1 MKKRP
6 TRKKLLEAIDGI
18 RLYSE
23 FRPIRMFALEFRDE
37 NGAELYDKS
46 VDVYNMDDLVAILMD
61 KSLSHRIVRIRSSDF
76 VLTKGICVFFT
87 LMPDR
92 EHLTNIDAEFIEKIM
107 ELEVESYE
115 SGC

>member
-1 MKKRP
+1 
-6 TRKKLLEAIDGI
+6 
-18 RLYSE
+18 
-23 FRPIRMFALEFRDE
+23 MFALEFRDE
-37 NGAELYDKS
+37 NGVELYSES

-61 KSLSHRIVRIRSSDF
+61 KSLSHRIVRIRSSEF
-76 VLTKGICVFFT
+76 VLTKGTCVFFT

-92 EHLTNIDAEFIEKIM
+92 EHRTNIDSEFMEKIM

>member
-1 MKKRP
+1 MKRP
-6 TRKKLLEAIDGI
+6 TRKELLSSIDRI

-37 NGAELYDKS
+37 NGVELYSES

-61 KSLSHRIVRIRSSDF
+61 KSLSHRIVRIRSSEF
-76 VLTKGICVFFT
+76 VLTKGTCVFFT

-92 EHLTNIDAEFIEKIM
+92 EHRTNIDSEFMEKIM